1 MTNEHQKGNRSTNR
15 IRWIARIWGMLII
28 LIVLMVLIG
37 NVLGPEGGDPYAR
50 EDYPF
55 IENLPPLF
63 IALSAVGLA
72 IAWRWEGLGGA
83 LAVFFQL
90 AALPFMLIT
99 HPITEDFPRFLI
111 APYGIAVF
119 VAIPGVLFLICW
131 RRSRRMTKPPE
142 SG

>member
-1 MTNEHQKGNRSTNR
+1 MTNDNPKRNPSSNR
-15 IRWIARIWGMLII
+15 IRWIARIWGTLII
-28 LIVLMVLIG
+28 LIVLFVLIG
-37 NVLGPEGGDPYAR
+37 NILAPEGEDPYVE

-99 HPITEDFPRFLI
+99 HPIMEDFPRYLV
-111 APYGIAVF
+111 APYGISVF
-119 VAIPGVLFLICW
+119 VAFPGALFLICW
-131 RRSRRMTKPPE
+131 QQSRRKEKPHDNN
-142 SG
+142 